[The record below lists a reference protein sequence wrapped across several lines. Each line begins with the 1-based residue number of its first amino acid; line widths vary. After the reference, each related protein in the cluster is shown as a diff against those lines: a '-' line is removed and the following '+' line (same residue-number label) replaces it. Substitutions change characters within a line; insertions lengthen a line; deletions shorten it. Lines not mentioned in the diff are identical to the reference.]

1 MYEDPGNDVE
11 IRVFKRSPT
20 GKPIKVLKRKDV
32 KEKGLRKAAE
42 EHKDED

>member
-1 MYEDPGNDVE
+1 MYEDPANGVE

-20 GKPIKVLKRKDV
+20 GKPIKVLKRNEV
-32 KEKGLRKAAE
+32 KQKGLKKAAE